1 MFRMHS
7 RKTYILFGVLF
18 VILVISTSCQVQN
31 VPPAP
36 EPILLGGFPDLNSS
50 MQNIYRYDS
59 TTATLVP
66 VIENAV
72 NLSYLES
79 ITYHSYSSVFSPDNK
94 YMAVDVMDYE
104 GYWDLKIFDVNQR
117 DGQPIATAQIGTQLP
132 KLREGFSNDG
142 RYYAFSFYNET
153 SGILDMGILDLVNQ
167 GTLIILPSAYF
178 IDFSSDDQVYA
189 ITINAEGQ
197 PQGVVKFNPV
207 NETTATVYQPSADGK
222 LGLAILSPDQEWL
235 LFTDQNTKTLN
246 RVPVP
251 GGTPELVYQLT
262 GDNAAINYDQTGR
275 YLIVLDLGTDQQLL
289 KLFDLN
295 FKEVYSLNGI
305 GTTTMDFSN
314 DGRFFAYQLF
324 GTANM
329 ELYLTDFQARTYFFI
344 ANSGIQYKVGISP
357 DNKYLAYLSI
367 ESNVDHAGILYL
379 VRLKDLQ
386 STKIES
392 DVTSFKFDSDSTLLF
407 VKLDDTD
414 QTSTLFHLTDAGS
427 APTSLIS
434 GAKGILFLVH

>member
-1 MFRMHS
+1 
-7 RKTYILFGVLF
+7 
-18 VILVISTSCQVQN
+18 
-31 VPPAP
+31 
-36 EPILLGGFPDLNSS
+36 
-50 MQNIYRYDS
+50 
-59 TTATLVP
+59 
-66 VIENAV
+66 V

-79 ITYHSYSSVFSPDNK
+79 ITYHSYSSIFSPDNK

-104 GYWDLKIFDVNQR
+104 GYWDLKIFDVSQR

-132 KLREGFSNDG
+132 KLREGFSNSG

-153 SGILDMGILDLVNQ
+153 SGILDIGILDLENP
-167 GTLIILPSAYF
+167 GTLITLPSAYF

-189 ITINAEGQ
+189 ITINTDGQ
-197 PQGVVKFNPV
+197 PLGVVKFDPV
-207 NETTATVYQPSADGK
+207 NETTVTVHQPPADGK
-222 LGLAILSPDQEWL
+222 LGLAILSPDQEWV
-235 LFTDQNTKTLN
+235 LFTDQNTKTLS
-246 RVPVP
+246 RVPVS

-344 ANSGIQYKVGISP
+344 ANSGIQYKVRVSP

-392 DVTSFKFDSDSTLLF
+392 NVTSFKFDSNSSLLF
-407 VKLDDTD
+407 VKLDETD
-414 QTSTLFHLTDAGS
+414 KTSTLFRLTDAGS
-427 APTSLIS
+427 APTPLIS
-434 GAKGILFLVH
+434 GANGILFLVH